1 MGLFRVRVDEQ
12 RTMSFAMMGSSR
24 SDAVGERAFDRKEG
38 KRKESN
44 SNQLEKK
51 RARPGGTG

>member
-1 MGLFRVRVDEQ
+1 
-12 RTMSFAMMGSSR
+12 MGSSR
-24 SDAVGERAFDRKEG
+24 SDAVSERAFDRKEG

-51 RARPGGTG
+51 RARPGETG